1 MLVVRSMHH
10 EEMYLV
16 ECKSSDKYLKDTLF
30 EEQN

>member
-1 MLVVRSMHH
+1 MHH

-16 ECKSSDKYLKDTLF
+16 ECKSSEKYLKDTLF